1 MGAFSQE
8 VIERV
13 KAKFE
18 EVFSPLKEKDGHF
31 TLPVYGV
38 SKGLSRLVFPVEPV
52 YARKDTFIRSV
63 GSFPITAKGRL
74 VVDEEFLKDQ
84 ENLEKL
90 SNYVSKFRRDDERE
104 FGEPMLADELPEY
117 FQKEED
123 LYVLEGIISITTGY
137 PVPQAVIGLDPDNTI
152 GFDNVSVEARHEE
165 D

>member
-1 MGAFSQE
+1 MKLFPQE
-8 VIERV
+8 AVEKV

-18 EVFSPLKEKDGHF
+18 EVFSPLRVRGDYF
-31 TLPVYGV
+31 ILPVYGF
-38 SKGLSRLVFPVEPV
+38 KGMIRLVFPKETV
-52 YARKDTFIRSV
+52 YKLKDTFIRSM
-63 GSFPITAKGRL
+63 GFFPITARASL
-74 VVDEEFLKDQ
+74 VVDEEFFKYE

-90 SNYVSKFRRDDERE
+90 SNYVSKFRRDDLRE